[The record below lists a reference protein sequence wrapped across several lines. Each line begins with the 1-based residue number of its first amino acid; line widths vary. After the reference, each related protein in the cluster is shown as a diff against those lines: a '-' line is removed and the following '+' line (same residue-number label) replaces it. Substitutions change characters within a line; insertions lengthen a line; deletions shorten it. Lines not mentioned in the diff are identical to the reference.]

1 MSDVAIPVAPPLPQ
15 ARRRLISN
23 EVLGML
29 IFTLTEAMLFSGFI
43 SAFMIVKSG
52 ATMWPPPG
60 QPRLPFEATAIN
72 TTALLISGVLMFFAH
87 RRFKVEPA
95 RAKGLMLASILLG
108 AFFVIFQG
116 VEWVA
121 LIREGLTLTSST
133 HGSFFYL
140 LVGAHGFHAVIALL
154 FFGRCYL
161 QLRADRLRPEV
172 FGAVQV
178 FWYFVVGLWP
188 IIYLRVYL

>member
-1 MSDVAIPVAPPLPQ
+1 
-15 ARRRLISN
+15 
-23 EVLGML
+23 ML

-60 QPRLPFEATAIN
+60 QPRLPLEATAIN
-72 TTALLISGVLMFFAH
+72 TTALLISGVLMYFAN

-108 AFFVIFQG
+108 AFFVAFQG
-116 VEWVA
+116 IEWVA
-121 LIREGLTLTSST
+121 LIQEGLTLTSST

-140 LVGAHGFHAVIALL
+140 LVGAHALHAVIALGL
-154 FFGRCYL
+154 FGRCYL